1 VLVYGDHAAIEST
14 RDKLLRIETRWAEA
28 CAMPAGIRAH
38 SASVTAFIE
47 AAELLQG
54 VADADLERSGWDE
67 PSRAQREP
75 TVLLMHFAADVW
87 SSWTSGF
94 AHVKTGAA
102 RLKPGDLPSQIEI
115 KKPEGYAFYALY
127 PEAYGEAAS
136 RAGLGH
142 LLVIGIRSIGTGLSA
157 MVAAAGGG
165 PYPNTVR
172 PLGHP
177 FRRSVRP
184 GPKLE
189 RALLQKR
196 DAYYAI
202 VDEGPGLSGSSF
214 GAVADWLESKGV
226 GQDRIYFFPGHSNDL
241 GPEASEA
248 HRGRWKTAQRHV
260 IDMPAILASAANP
273 AHRLVSWI
281 ADVIGPVHGPL
292 EDIAAGRWRALRF
305 PREAKWPPAHLQQ
318 ERLKYLVRSG
328 SGTWLCKFAGL
339 GREGEEKNACA
350 AALTEADYTP
360 AVAGLRHGFI
370 IERWLDP
377 GAALESVP
385 RARLIDR
392 VGDYLGFRARHLLD
406 VERPGA
412 SLSALRE
419 MALRNIA
426 EALGETA
433 ARRLRSSLPDLAD
446 RRARPV
452 VSDNRMHA
460 WEWLHDGKGLVVKAD
475 AIDHARAHD
484 LVGCQDIAWDIAGAL
499 VELRLRPE
507 ELDQMCTIVESH
519 TGREIDPLLVRYL
532 TPCYLAFQLGYY
544 ALAERALAF
553 STEAPRLREARERY
567 QEYLSSLLSK
577 EAAGDQP
584 WLPALSD
591 CTILK

>member
-1 VLVYGDHAAIEST
+1 L
-14 RDKLLRIETRWAEA
+14 KL
-28 CAMPAGIRAH
+28 
-38 SASVTAFIE
+38 
-47 AAELLQG
+47 
-54 VADADLERSGWDE
+54 AD
-67 PSRAQREP
+67 
-75 TVLLMHFAADVW
+75 F
-87 SSWTSGF
+87 
-94 AHVKTGAA
+94 
-102 RLKPGDLPSQIEI
+102 PSQIEI

-142 LLVIGIRSIGTGLSA
+142 LLCIGIRSIGTGLSA
-157 MVAAAGGG
+157 MVATATGS
-165 PYPNTVR
+165 PNPHTVR

-189 RALLQKR
+189 RALLQKPQST
-196 DAYYAI
+196 YAI
-202 VDEGPGLSGSSF
+202 VDEGPGLSGRSF

-226 GQDRIYFFPGHSNDL
+226 GQDRIHFFPGHSNDL

-248 HRGRWKTAQRHV
+248 HRGRWRTAQRHV
-260 IDMPAILASAANP
+260 IDMAAILASAAKP
-273 AHRLVSWI
+273 AHRLTSWI
-281 ADVIGPVHGPL
+281 ADVIGAADEPI
-292 EDIAAGRWRALRF
+292 EDISAGRWRALRF
-305 PREAKWPPAHLQQ
+305 ARETEWPPAHLQQ

-350 AALTEADYTP
+350 AALAEAGFTP

-370 IERWLDP
+370 IERWLDADA
-377 GAALESVP
+377 GMEAVP

-419 MALRNIA
+419 MALHNTA

-433 ARRLRSSLPDLAD
+433 ARRLGSSLPDLAE

-460 WEWLHDGKGLVVKAD
+460 WEWLHDGKDLVVKAD

-484 LVGCQDIAWDIAGAL
+484 LIGCQDVAWDIAGAL

-507 ELDQMCTIVESH
+507 EFESLCTIVENH
-519 TGREIDPLLVRYL
+519 TGRGIDPLLVGFL
-532 TPCYLAFQLGYY
+532 TRCYLAFQLGYY

-553 STEAPRLREARERY
+553 SIEAPKLREARARY
-567 QEYLSSLLSK
+567 QRCLCSLLSK
-577 EAAGDQP
+577 GAAGVSP
-584 WLPALSD
+584 GFRH
-591 CTILK
+591 

>member
-1 VLVYGDHAAIEST
+1 MLVYGDRAAIEAT
-14 RDKLLRIETRWAEA
+14 RDKLLRIETRRAEA
-28 CAMPAGIRAH
+28 YAMAAGIRAH
-38 SASVTAFIE
+38 SALVTAFIE

-54 VADADLERSGWDE
+54 AADADLERSGWDE

-75 TVLLMHFAADVW
+75 TRILMHFAADVW

-94 AHVKTGAA
+94 AHLEPGAA
-102 RLKPGDLPSQIEI
+102 RLKLGDLPSQIEI

-136 RAGLGH
+136 GSRVGH
-142 LLVIGIRSIGTGLSA
+142 LRVIGIRSIGTGLSA
-157 MVAAAGGG
+157 MVAAVTESR
-165 PYPNTVR
+165 YPQTVR

-177 FRRSVRP
+177 FRRTVRP

-189 RALLQKR
+189 RALLQKG
-196 DAYYAI
+196 DAHYAI

-226 GQDRIYFFPGHSNDL
+226 GQDRIHFFPGHSNDL

-248 HRGRWKTAQRHV
+248 HRRRWRTAQRHV
-260 IDMPAILASAANP
+260 IDMSAILASGINP
-273 AHRLVSWI
+273 AHRLSSWI
-281 ADVIGPVHGPL
+281 ADVIGPVDEPI
-292 EDIAAGRWRALRF
+292 EDISAGRWRALRF
-305 PREAKWPPAHLQQ
+305 ARETEWPPAHLQQ

-328 SGTWLCKFAGL
+328 STTWLCKFAGL
-339 GREGEEKNACA
+339 GREGEVKSACA
-350 AALTEADYTP
+350 AALTEANFIP
-360 AVAGLRHGFI
+360 PVAGLRHGFI
-370 IERWLDP
+370 IEQWLDD
-377 GAALESVP
+377 GADLETVP
-385 RARLIDR
+385 RARLVDR
-392 VGDYLGFRARHLLD
+392 VSDYHGFRARHLLD

-419 MALRNIA
+419 MALHNTA
-426 EALGETA
+426 EALDETA
-433 ARRLRSSLPDLAD
+433 ARRLRISLPDLAD

-460 WEWLHDGKGLVVKAD
+460 WEWLRDGKGLVVKAD

-499 VELRLRPE
+499 VELRLRAD
-507 ELDQMCTIVESH
+507 ELDQVRIIVEGHS
-519 TGREIDPLLVRYL
+519 GRGIDPLLVRFL
-532 TPCYLAFQLGYY
+532 LPCYLALQLGYY

-553 STEAPRLREARERY
+553 STEAPRLHAARARY
-567 QEYLSSLLSK
+567 QGYLSSLLSK
-577 EAAGDQP
+577 EQANDQP

-591 CTILK
+591 CTIFK